1 MTFIDEILETYQRL
15 AANLP
20 ADEDALFVEALPGFA
35 WASLGVKH
43 DAVVLLLP
51 PDDGR
56 AGPEHDLEHIWVS
69 PNTTYKIVDS
79 AGTRTQTV
87 AVISTKSNEAWLVNA
102 FLELVAMLFES
113 GVSSDPDSVRKLV
126 QDLIALFRALTQ
138 PGKKSLQGLWGELF
152 LIDQSENIELAV
164 KSWHTTP
171 NDRYDFARAHE
182 RVEVKSTTG
191 PRIHTFAHAQ
201 LAPVPGLQLTVA
213 SLVLNPDGDGCT
225 CADLVAKILVK
236 LNNDVLKR
244 GFVDQVVR
252 TLGASWQNQSG
263 VRFDVDQAKQGLK
276 FFDVEAVPRIT
287 SPIPPNVLGVTYQ
300 SDLQVA
306 ADFSRNSLDSKHVLT
321 RTLFCV

>member
-1 MTFIDEILETYQRL
+1 MTFLDEILESYLRL

-20 ADEDALFVEALPGFA
+20 ADDDSLFVEALPGFK

-69 PNTTYKIVDS
+69 PNMTYKIVDS
-79 AGTRTQTV
+79 GGSRTQTV
-87 AVISTKSNEAWLVNA
+87 AVISTKSHQAWLVNA

-152 LIDQSENIELAV
+152 LIDQSEDIELAV

-171 NDRYDFARAHE
+171 NDRYDFGRTHE

-201 LAPVPGLQLTVA
+201 LCPVPGLQVTIA
-213 SLVLNPDGDGCT
+213 SLVLNPVGDGRT
-225 CADLVAKILVK
+225 CADLVGRILVK
-236 LNNDVLKR
+236 LNDDVLKR

-252 TLGASWQNQSG
+252 TLGTNWQNQSG
-263 VRFDVDQAKQGLK
+263 VRFDLEQAKQGLK
-276 FFDVEAVPRIT
+276 FFDVESVPKIT
-287 SPIPPNVLGVTYQ
+287 SSVPPNVHGVTYQ

-306 ADFSRNSLDSKHVLT
+306 ADLSQNELDSKHVLT
-321 RTLFCV
+321 RSLFCV